1 VRPNKISMKMRRL
14 KSVLKNMSFL
24 RKKQV

>member
-1 VRPNKISMKMRRL
+1 MKMRRL

-24 RKKQV
+24 RKK